1 MARALRLA
9 GPSTALLGLPL
20 LGVAI
25 GGCQFLAP
33 PPLELEMLVGSAL
46 KGFCQEAAKAIA
58 QAPPRLADR
67 TPVLLRCRAAGSGDV
82 VSEMESHARGVLQ
95 GGQAADDPRIPT
107 LVSVDGEIYLDL
119 LRHRLQ
125 RLAPTREL
133 IPAPADAP
141 ALASSP
147 MVFMTTPALAKGLDR
162 PDPFTAL
169 ARSSDHR
176 QLDPAGPSQPIRFV
190 HTAPTR
196 SNSGLQTLVAMVAE
210 VAGKRPEALTL
221 ADVQAHG
228 DQVAAIQRHVTRYG
242 SSTDQLA
249 RTMQRNGPFWAS
261 VGSVYESS
269 VVAVNASRQGDQ
281 EPLKAVYPRATYAST
296 MRAILPE
303 APWVSPQERQA
314 ALLII
319 ERLQREDVQRLAAD
333 QGLRPA
339 NPAVPPSR
347 VTAAY
352 GADPRAVYDSLR
364 APKPEVVEA
373 IITLWR
379 NQAKKPS
386 RVALVVDSSG
396 SMQGEKLP
404 AAQRSL
410 QAYLAQIGPRDT
422 VGLFDFDNRLR
433 PPVVVTGGAQAG
445 GSGNGS
451 GAAAGGAASAGG
463 AAGARFIA
471 SLQAEGGTVLYDA
484 IRQGRDW
491 LRSTRRP
498 GEILAVVVLTDGQDN
513 GSRLSLEALGGELKR
528 SGFASDERIGVFT
541 MGYGNQGD
549 FDADV
554 LRRIAESNGGDF
566 TTGTADSIR
575 RRMEDLQMAF

>member
-1 MARALRLA
+1 MARALRL
-9 GPSTALLGLPL
+9 GGLSTALLALPLLGLPL
-20 LGVAI
+20 S
-25 GGCQFLAP
+25 GCQLLAP

-242 SSTDQLA
+242 SSTDELA
-249 RTMQRNGPFWAS
+249 RAMQRNGPFWAS

-296 MRAILPE
+296 MRAILPV
-303 APWVSPQERQA
+303 APWVSPQEKQA
-314 ALLII
+314 ALLLI

-396 SMQGEKLP
+396 SMKGEKLP

-433 PPVVVTGGAQAG
+433 PPVVVTGGR
-445 GSGNGS
+445 
-451 GAAAGGAASAGG
+451 AAGGPAGG
-463 AAGARFIA
+463 AEGARFIA
-471 SLQAEGGTVLYDA
+471 SLDAEGGTVLYDA

-549 FDADV
+549 FDPDV

>member
-9 GPSTALLGLPL
+9 GLSIALLGLP
-20 LGVAI
+20 I
-25 GGCQFLAP
+25 SGCQLLAP

-196 SNSGLQTLVAMVAE
+196 SNSGLQTLVAMAAE
-210 VAGKRPEALTL
+210 VSGKRPEALTL

-242 SSTDQLA
+242 SSTDELA
-249 RTMQRNGPFWAS
+249 RAMQRNGPFWAS

-303 APWVSPQERQA
+303 APWVSPQEKQA
-314 ALLII
+314 ALLLI
-319 ERLQREDVQRLAAD
+319 ERLQREDVQRLAAG

-396 SMQGEKLP
+396 SMKGEKLP

-433 PPVVVTGGAQAG
+433 PPVVVTGGG
-445 GSGNGS
+445 
-451 GAAAGGAASAGG
+451 AAGGPAGG

-471 SLQAEGGTVLYDA
+471 SLDAEGGTVLYDA

-513 GSRLSLEALGGELKR
+513 GSRLSLEGLGGELKR